1 MKSVPAQVICGEKF
15 EINFDEPI
23 SGITSGQACVL
34 YDIEDQHLLGGGI
47 I

>member
-1 MKSVPAQVICGEKF
+1 MKGPIPTICGENF
-15 EINFDEPI
+15 EIKFDEPI
-23 SGITSGQACVL
+23 SGITAGQACVL